1 VAVSPEELGLVEV
14 LRKQA
19 EDFAP
24 KDDLNDKYYEGT
36 QRLEHLGIA
45 VPPELRRFET
55 VLNWNRVTVDSVEQ
69 RLRLKEFVL
78 PGDVSASKIL
88 REHWDANNLD
98 SESGLLHKDTLI
110 YGRGFVCVG
119 TNAEDREHP
128 LISVESPR
136 ELTVRVDPRTR
147 RVNAALRLYGGTEND
162 PEPDLATLYQPNSTV
177 WLAKSAGKWTEYDRD
192 NHNLG
197 RVPIVMFINRRR
209 AGKWDGVSE
218 MKDVIPLVDAAARA
232 LTNMQVAAESIAIPK
247 RWVVGMSKGDFV
259 DASGA
264 PIPVWESYM
273 GAIWA
278 NGNKDAKVGQF
289 DGASLDNFWGT
300 VNHLANDASSV
311 TGLPTRYFGQTS
323 VNPAAEGAI
332 RADETRLI
340 MNVEGKAAGLGDG
353 WAWVQGIAERLRTG
367 VWPAANQIKTEWFDA
382 GTPTFSQ
389 KADALSKLYAAGNG
403 VISREGVWDELQW
416 SEARKAREREYF
428 ANQSRLALTS
438 LEKDVEQVV

>member
-1 VAVSPEELGLVEV
+1 MAISSEESALLES
-14 LRKQA
+14 LRTQA
-19 EDFAP
+19 ESAASADE
-24 KDDLNDKYYEGT
+24 LNDKYYEGA
-36 QRLEHLGIA
+36 QVLEHLGIA

-78 PGDVSASKIL
+78 PGEDLGSTVL

-98 SESGLLHKDTLI
+98 SESRLLHKDTLI
-110 YGRGFVCVG
+110 YGRGFVCIG
-119 TNAEDREHP
+119 ANDEDKDHP
-128 LISVESPR
+128 LITVESPR
-136 ELTVRVDPRTR
+136 EMTAMVDPRTR
-147 RVNAALRLYGGTEND
+147 RISSALRLYGGTVND
-162 PEPDLATLYQPNSTV
+162 PSPKFATLYLPNSTV
-177 WLAKSAGKWTEYDRD
+177 WLELDTGGWKEFDRD

-197 RVPIVMFINRRR
+197 RVPIVMFLNRRR

-259 DASGA
+259 DANGS
-264 PIPVWESYM
+264 PIPVWQSYM

-300 VNHLANDASSV
+300 VNHLANNASSV

-340 MNVEGKAAGLGDG
+340 MNAESKAANLGDN
-353 WAWVQGIAERLRTG
+353 WAWVQGIAERFRTG

-416 SEARKAREREYF
+416 SEPRKARERQYF
-428 ANQSRLALTS
+428 EQESRIAITS
-438 LEKDVEQVV
+438 LEKDVDEVA

>member
-1 VAVSPEELGLVEV
+1 MAISSEESALLES
-14 LRKQA
+14 LRTQA
-19 EDFAP
+19 ESTASADE
-24 KDDLNDKYYEGT
+24 LNDKYYEGA
-36 QRLEHLGIA
+36 QVLEHLGIA

-78 PGDVSASKIL
+78 PGEDLGSTVL

-98 SESGLLHKDTLI
+98 SESRLLHKDTLI
-110 YGRGFVCVG
+110 YGRGFVCIG
-119 TNAEDREHP
+119 ANDEDKDHP
-128 LISVESPR
+128 LITVESPR
-136 ELTVRVDPRTR
+136 EMTAMVDPRTR
-147 RVNAALRLYGGTEND
+147 RISSALRLYGGTVDD
-162 PEPDLATLYQPNSTV
+162 PSPKFATLYLPNSTV
-177 WLAKSAGKWTEYDRD
+177 WLELDGGGWKEFDRD

-197 RVPIVMFINRRR
+197 RVPIVMFLNRRR

-259 DASGA
+259 DGA
-264 PIPVWESYM
+264 GKPIPVWQSYM

-278 NGNKDAKVGQF
+278 NGNPDAKVGQF

-300 VNHLANDASSV
+300 VNHLANNASSV

-340 MNVEGKAAGLGDG
+340 MNAESKAANLGDN
-353 WAWVQGIAERLRTG
+353 WAWVQGIAERFRTG
-367 VWPAANQIKTEWFDA
+367 AWPAANQIKTEWFDA

-416 SEARKAREREYF
+416 SEPRKARERQYF
-428 ANQSRLALTS
+428 EQESRIAITS
-438 LEKDVEQVV
+438 LEKDVDEVA

>member
-1 VAVSPEELGLVEV
+1 
-14 LRKQA
+14 
-19 EDFAP
+19 
-24 KDDLNDKYYEGT
+24 
-36 QRLEHLGIA
+36 
-45 VPPELRRFET
+45 
-55 VLNWNRVTVDSVEQ
+55 
-69 RLRLKEFVL
+69 
-78 PGDVSASKIL
+78 
-88 REHWDANNLD
+88 
-98 SESGLLHKDTLI
+98 
-110 YGRGFVCVG
+110 
-119 TNAEDREHP
+119 
-128 LISVESPR
+128 
-136 ELTVRVDPRTR
+136 
-147 RVNAALRLYGGTEND
+147 
-162 PEPDLATLYQPNSTV
+162 
-177 WLAKSAGKWTEYDRD
+177 
-192 NHNLG
+192 
-197 RVPIVMFINRRR
+197 
-209 AGKWDGVSE
+209 
-218 MKDVIPLVDAAARA
+218 
-232 LTNMQVAAESIAIPK
+232 
-247 RWVVGMSKGDFV
+247 
-259 DASGA
+259 
-264 PIPVWESYM
+264 M

-389 KADALSKLYAAGNG
+389 KADALSKLYANGNG

-428 ANQSRLALTS
+428 KNQSRLSIES